1 MSYEVQ
7 VGWGKSVSLPPK
19 PFYVAPDNEVEV
31 KKFVPDPP
39 SGIIVYCIN
48 IFYCI
53 QVFHLMLNLLRN
65 QGQHSPGDCS
75 IAMFHHQIQL

>member
-48 IFYCI
+48 TVYRETFMLLNFCEFYEFFFVAKIFPMKI
-53 QVFHLMLNLLRN
+53 NTNLAL
-65 QGQHSPGDCS
+65 
-75 IAMFHHQIQL
+75 